1 MTHFLDRTASFLVQT
16 FGADLP
22 DIVVVLPNRRAG
34 LFLRRF
40 MAAHAGKACWSP
52 LIFSV
57 EDFIAEIGGLHEA
70 EPLALL
76 FELYAVHKEV
86 EGGQAQPFEEFLHW
100 APQLLSDFNEIDR
113 YLVDPEQLF
122 SYLDEARVLSLWNLE
137 NQPLT
142 DFETNYLRFYHSLGT
157 YYKLLSQRMLASR
170 RAWQGLLFRHAAST
184 IPGVVHT
191 LPWKQVVFAGFNALT
206 RAEEAIISE
215 LRLNKKATLL
225 WDADEY
231 YLNNEIQEAGSFLRE
246 WIRKWPS
253 AEIRWVGDD
262 LASGE
267 KDIRIIGAPDPVGQ
281 VKFCGNLLQEL
292 ALQGKANESTA
303 VVLLDPSLLNP
314 LLNSMPE
321 EVKEMN
327 ITAGL
332 PLKQTPLAD
341 LFELVFRLHL
351 NTKQFSYL
359 RSIQSKKFYY
369 KDVLRVLR
377 HPMVQEMATSLA
389 GDNRFAFEQVIERI
403 RKGSRIFLS
412 YEDLVTETAGLFG
425 PGLGFLDALF
435 TGWETPQEALAAFR
449 AVIESLRLGLMD
461 GQQEP
466 PGVQDPEIRLELEY
480 LFSFT
485 KIFHQL
491 STILEETGTAVS
503 LQTFFQIFRQTMDST
518 NLPFSGE
525 PLRGLQVMGMLETR
539 TLDFEN
545 VILLSCNE
553 DLLPSGKVTPS
564 FIPFDIKRDFGLPT
578 YRHKD
583 AVYAYH
589 FYRLLQRAKNVWIL
603 YSTEA
608 NELGGGDKSRF
619 IRQIEQ
625 ELTAGHPNVK
635 ITSTLLAPPPVSGLL
650 PPEIKVEKRG
660 EVWKQLEKKAEDGF
674 SATSINAFRN
684 CSLKFY
690 LQEIAGIRE
699 VEELA
704 ETIDPM
710 ILGQAIHEALAIL
723 YLPYKDK
730 ALTAEIFPLMQKQ
743 ADEAVMKGFAKKYKG
758 SDVNFGK
765 NLLLV
770 NVARMMVK
778 RFLRFEKEA
787 VEELAV
793 AKKEMKLLWIEE
805 RVAGS
810 VTIRAD
816 GRELKVSLKGFID
829 RVDRYGGALRIID
842 YKSGTANKK
851 NLEVGEWEDLHEN
864 PDLDMAFQLLM
875 YGYLLKSRFK
885 NSFEATAGVIPLRK
899 LNAGM
904 LTAKVPETEGAGNM
918 ITERSLDRFEKIV
931 VQILEA
937 VFDPAKPFTQTDNTE
952 LCKKCPY
959 INLCRR

>member
-1 MTHFLDRTASFLVQT
+1 MTHFLDRTAEYLVKT
-16 FGADLP
+16 YGSELS
-22 DIVVVLPNRRAG
+22 DIAVVLPNRRAG

-40 MAAHAGKACWSP
+40 MAVHAGKACWSP
-52 LIFSV
+52 LVFSV
-57 EDFIAEIGGLHEA
+57 EDFITGISGLHEA
-70 EPLALL
+70 ESLALL

-86 EGGQAQPFEEFLHW
+86 EGEQAQPFEEFIHW

-113 YLVDPEQLF
+113 YLVDPQQLF

-142 DFETNYLRFYHSLGT
+142 DFETKYLRFYHSLGT

-170 RAWQGLLFRHAAST
+170 RAWQGLLFRHAAET
-184 IPGVVHT
+184 IPEAVYS

-206 RAEEAIISE
+206 KAEEVIIGE
-215 LRLNKKATLL
+215 LRLHKKATLL

-231 YLNNEIQEAGSFLRE
+231 YLNNDVQEAGSFLRE
-246 WIRKWPS
+246 WIRKWP
-253 AEIRWVGDD
+253 ANDLQWVGDD
-262 LASGE
+262 FAGMP

-281 VKFCGNLLQEL
+281 VKFCGNLLQGL

-303 VVLLDPSLLNP
+303 VVLLDPALLNP

-321 EVKEMN
+321 EVKELN

-359 RSIQSKKFYY
+359 KSSKTKKFYY

-403 RKGSRIFLS
+403 RQGSRIFISHDELIA
-412 YEDLVTETAGLFG
+412 ETTGLFG
-425 PGLGFLDALF
+425 SGLSFLDSLF
-435 TGWETPQEALAAFR
+435 TGWETPQEALSAFR
-449 AVIESLRLGLMD
+449 TVIESLRAGLMHD
-461 GQQEP
+461 PQEAR
-466 PGVQDPEIRLELEY
+466 GLEDPEIKLELEY

-491 STILEETGTAVS
+491 STILEETGAILT
-503 LQTFFQIFRQTMDST
+503 LQTFYQIFRQSMEST
-518 NLPFSGE
+518 SLPFSGE

-553 DLLPSGKVTPS
+553 DLLPAGKITPS

-603 YSTEA
+603 YTTEA

-625 ELTAGHPNVK
+625 ELPAGHPNIK
-635 ITSTLLAPPPVSGLL
+635 IQSTLLAPPAVAGTV
-650 PPEIKVEKRG
+650 PPEIKVEKLG
-660 EVWKQLEKKAEDGF
+660 EVWTLLEKKAEEGF
-674 SATSINAFRN
+674 SATSLNAFRS

-699 VEELA
+699 AEEIA
-704 ETIDPM
+704 ETIDAK
-710 ILGQAIHEALAIL
+710 ILGLAIHEALAAL
-723 YLPYKDK
+723 YAPCKEK
-730 ALTAEIFPLMQKQ
+730 ALTPEAFAGMQKL
-743 ADEAVMKGFAKKYKG
+743 AEEAVMKGFAKKYRG
-758 SDVNFGK
+758 SDINFGK
-765 NLLLV
+765 NHLLV
-770 NVARMMVK
+770 NVAKLIVK
-778 RFLRFEKEA
+778 RFLRFEKSA
-787 VEELAV
+787 AEELARE
-793 AKKEMKLLWIEE
+793 KKEMRLLWTEE
-805 RVAGS
+805 RVTGHVTVNAGDRKLN
-810 VTIRAD
+810 VN
-816 GRELKVSLKGFID
+816 LKGFID
-829 RVDRYGGALRIID
+829 RVDRFGGTLRIID
-842 YKSGTANKK
+842 YKSGTALNK
-851 NLEVGEWEDLHEN
+851 NLEVQDWEELFSN

-875 YGYLLKSRFK
+875 YSYLLKGRFR
-885 NSFEATAGVIPLRK
+885 NGFEVSAGVIPLRK
-899 LNAGM
+899 LNSGLMTAG
-904 LTAKVPETEGAGNM
+904 VPESDGTEDLIGEG
-918 ITERSLDRFEKIV
+918 SLKRFEEV
-931 VQILEA
+931 VVKILETA
-937 VFDPAKPFTQTDNTE
+937 FDQAIPFSQTDNTE
-952 LCKKCPY
+952 VCKKCPY
-959 INLCRR
+959 VNLCRR